1 MRWMQGRMKI
11 IRIAAIALALTSSVP
26 AATIVFNGAFLGSQ
40 ENPPTVSP
48 GIGNV
53 SLSIDDTTLNWTL
66 TGTFSGL
73 MGTTTAAHIHSPAAP
88 GTNAPVLVGLTFSL
102 GVTSGT
108 LSGNGTLSPSNYN
121 NLTAGLFY
129 VNVHTTTNPAGEIRA
144 QLVPETSSAV
154 LGALACLGL
163 LRRRRA

>member
-1 MRWMQGRMKI
+1 MKSLH
-11 IRIAAIALALTSSVP
+11 IAAIVLSLTNSVP
-26 AATIVFNGAFLGSQ
+26 AATVVYNGVLQGSQ
-40 ENPPTVSP
+40 ENPLNLSP
-48 GIGNV
+48 GTGNV

-73 MGTTTAAHIHSPAAP
+73 VGTTTAAHIHSPAAP
-88 GTNAPVLVGLTFSL
+88 GVNASVLVPLTIPL

-108 LSGNGTLSPSNYN
+108 ISGSGTLSPGNYN
-121 NLTAGLFY
+121 DLTAGLFY
-129 VNVHTTTNPAGEIRA
+129 VNVHTNTSPGGEVRA

-154 LGALACLGL
+154 LGALAGLGL